1 MRKLLF
7 LINIVAASMFATV
20 SAAVGDVTTIV
31 DQTFDKGTELT
42 NTDADAFTW
51 GSDIEGMI
59 STHSGDSKK
68 PYNKYGIFVTNNDN
82 EANNYDARDFV
93 TFTNPLGSAT
103 EELNVSYLV
112 EAPQD
117 QNNNNAYFE
126 VNFYNDNGDFVFG
139 IKEGSIKGWAFS
151 SDFVYATEDGIKNT
165 VAFPTPHM
173 VKAGGSTVNI
183 NVTFNDT
190 DAIIDV
196 DGVKA
201 TAYTKIPGIKSIK
214 FAVTGE
220 RDNGRPMVIRNLTV
234 STKEV
239 IATQYA
245 EYTLNYLCNGEII
258 DSKKLKGVVG
268 DQVILSDLEKQY
280 FFNDDK
286 TAKYYYVSDDSLNKT
301 IAADGSTVVTLDYRE
316 AYTYNYTVKNN
327 VNDQV
332 KTGSCIEGESVTV
345 AYSRYIL
352 AENGTVWKKDPCGGD
367 KKLEYRYTFTPD
379 ADNYIVNLDYT
390 ATDITNGIAFLE
402 AETIEGMIPTSK
414 NNADVRCSDAEGAYA
429 DEAVIVYTLKPGLYT
444 VSIAGMG
451 GSGSEDTKNVDFIV
465 KAGEN
470 TILTKR
476 TNGSWFEE
484 TSKQFTLTSETALT
498 FEGANSSHQFDYILI
513 YGTEIEPE
521 DPVSRMNWDF
531 TKWSDETIANLQA
544 GSNWSDDEKG
554 DGNTVNG
561 NCYWQV
567 SSTND
572 ISINKYVK
580 ANDVSIEELKGL
592 VYENNTSNRSL
603 AIALNYPT
611 TDKGTYHGPSY
622 LWLGDKNGIDY
633 FTIPG
638 VPAGATIEMG
648 VESHSASEGRGV
660 QLSIAGEVLK
670 APDGTDVEAPTEYEE
685 QVWFVPATAAA
696 TNDVQIKNT
705 KGCHIYYIKVT
716 PGAEVSGIAIND
728 KDGKKIETLELKI
741 GAAYQLS
748 ASITPDNAINKTVT
762 WKSSNEEIAT
772 VDQTGRVTSVAK
784 GEAEITATSSNGKTA
799 VVAVTVVDAELVV
812 ESIALDK
819 TEASVAT
826 GKTLQLTANVT
837 PAEASVIWTSSN
849 EEIAA
854 VDENGVVTAISAGEA
869 IITVQAGDKKASC
882 TVTVTIPVEAIT
894 LYFNEITVEAGDQF
908 TVNYTVSPED
918 ATDKTI
924 VWTSDNEEVATV
936 DENGKVT
943 AVAAGKAKITATSGN
958 ATASCTLNVESPA
971 EGDVRLRMTYVDA
984 NNPDAPSGLIMTGE
998 SAKSGYNKIS
1008 GGAVGFG
1015 NTSWNV
1021 NYITYIQVDASAVKD
1036 KYITSATLSF
1046 DASGSTD
1053 GKRSTAW
1060 GVGYNSSEWS
1070 STMSYNTADKN
1081 ITTLDDSKSTSTTSA
1096 SKFETLSFDITEA
1109 INNAEGRIVTILVY
1123 ETAAGGGYIKNPVV
1137 KIDSTNELVYK
1148 VTFAEANEVEGVK
1161 VTVNDQDATNG
1172 LSLSN
1177 GTYSFT
1183 ATAPH
1188 YKDYAGEFTIAD
1200 GDLTVE
1206 FEMTQKPIWNYTVK
1220 NNVNSEE
1227 IKGTVFEGEPAT
1239 VAYGRYILSTDGT
1252 VWKKDPCGG
1261 DKKLEYN
1268 YSFTPDADNY
1278 EATLEYN
1285 ATDMTDGIYF
1295 VEGED
1300 IEGMTP
1306 TTNGNA
1312 GVRAS
1317 NSLGGYSSE
1326 SVNVCTLKPGKYIVR
1341 IAASG
1346 DKDKKLT
1353 VTLGEE
1359 ELFTATTNGSW
1370 SEFSSEEFTVEAD
1383 TELSFEGAAQSYPL
1397 DYILITGTEFGE
1409 ATGIEITDKEGQK
1422 IETLELVSGEEY
1434 QLGTAITP
1442 EHVSDDTVNWSSADE
1457 TVATV
1462 DENGKVTAVANGKKT
1477 TITATCG
1484 NVSASIVVK
1493 SHAQVGDAKMDGKV
1507 EINDAIDIA
1516 NYVVGK
1522 KTVAEED
1529 REFYVKAANANGDE
1543 EGLITF
1549 ADASATVKIALDAST
1564 SASTQSRIRSAYDAS
1579 ADALVI
1585 GRASAGSR
1593 GTVIPVSLENAGAYV
1608 AFQADIILP
1617 EGMDVEVK
1625 AADAVAA
1632 THTLMTKK
1640 HADNHIRVALFNF
1653 GGNAFAAGEAPV
1665 IEIVTDSFV
1674 SASDIVITDIIAS
1687 DADAN
1692 ASVLASKTAATNGVA
1707 AIGLDGD
1714 APVKVYDINGIY
1726 VSDTMEALQ
1735 QGTYIVRQ
1743 GETAKTVRI
1752 R

>member
-31 DQTFDKGTELT
+31 DQTFTGSPTLTGT
-42 NTDADAFTW
+42 NAYTW
-51 GSDIEGMI
+51 GSDIQGMLV
-59 STHSGDSKK
+59 TDKDWDQTKYSGLYVS
-68 PYNKYGIFVTNNDN
+68 NNSG
-82 EANNYDARDFV
+82 NYENRDFI
-93 TFTNPLGSAT
+93 TFTNAIGNST
-103 EELNVSYLV
+103 NELNISYKV
-112 EAPQD
+112 TSGKDKGQANTYYEI
-117 QNNNNAYFE
+117 NYFNAE
-126 VNFYNDNGDFVFG
+126 DKFVFG
-139 IKEGSIKGWAFS
+139 IQEISGEWKYSANIVTAN
-151 SDFVYATEDGIKNT
+151 EDGT
-165 VAFPTPHM
+165 TTSVALPAGHM
-173 VKAGGSTVNI
+173 KKAGGSVV
-183 NVTFNDT
+183 NVTVKFFENN
-190 DAIIDV
+190 ASIEIDE
-196 DGVKA
+196 GSY
-201 TAYTKIPGIKSIK
+201 TAFSSSPGIKSIK
-214 FAVTGE
+214 LSVTGGNGQD
-220 RDNGRPMVIRNLTV
+220 RDMLIDNFSVK
-234 STKEV
+234 STEV
-239 IATQYA
+239 EAAQFAT
-245 EYTLNYLCNGEII
+245 YTLNYVVDGKIIKSVENSGEVG
-258 DSKKLKGVVG
+258 SKITLNPTETEDFKEG
-268 DQVILSDLEKQY
+268 DVKYIFLSD
-280 FFNDDK
+280 D
-286 TAKYYYVSDDSLNKT
+286 ASGKT
-301 IAADGSTVVTLDYRE
+301 IAADGSTVITLDYRE

-327 VNDQV
+327 VNDQI
-332 KTGSCIEGESVTV
+332 KTGSRIEGESVTV

-367 KKLEYRYTFTPD
+367 KQLEYRYTFTPD

-402 AETIEGMIPTSK
+402 AETIDGMTPTSK
-414 NNADVRCSDAEGAYA
+414 NNADVRCSDSEGAYA
-429 DEAVIVYTLKPGLYT
+429 DEAIKVYTLNPGVYT
-444 VSIAGMG
+444 VRIAGMG
-451 GSGSEDTKNVDFIV
+451 GSNDPQKDNTNVDFIV
-465 KAGEN
+465 KAGEKAVH
-470 TILTKR
+470 TVR
-476 TNGSWFEE
+476 TNGSWFESISE
-484 TSKQFTLTSETALT
+484 PFTLTSETALT
-498 FEGANSSHQFDYILI
+498 FEGANSNHQFDYILI
-513 YGTEIEPE
+513 YGTEMEPE
-521 DPVSRMNWDF
+521 DPVSRMSWDF
-531 TKWSDETIANLQA
+531 TKWSNETIANLQA

-554 DGNTVNG
+554 DEKTNITNG

-567 SSTND
+567 SSTSD

-580 ANDVSIEELKGL
+580 ANGVSIEELKGL

-603 AIALNYPT
+603 AIALNYPS
-611 TDKGTYHGPSY
+611 TDLGTYHGPSY

-772 VDQTGRVTSVAK
+772 VDQTGKVTSVAK

-849 EEIAA
+849 EEIAT
-854 VDENGVVTAISAGEA
+854 VDENGNVTAIAAGEA
-869 IITVQAGDKKASC
+869 IITAQAGDKKASC

-894 LYFNEITVEAGDQF
+894 FYFNEITVETGDEF

-1008 GGAVGFG
+1008 GGAVGLG
-1015 NTSWNV
+1015 RQDWNV

-1046 DASGSTD
+1046 DASGSIDSGRT
-1053 GKRSTAW
+1053 TAW
-1060 GVGYNSSEWS
+1060 GVGYNSSNWS
-1070 STMSYNTADKN
+1070 STMTYNSAVKG
-1081 ITTLDDSKSTSTTSA
+1081 ITTMGDTKSTSNKSA

-1109 INNAEGRIVTILVY
+1109 INNTEGRLVTILVY

-1188 YKDYAGEFTIAD
+1188 YKDYAGEFTVAD

-1227 IKGTVFEGEPAT
+1227 IKGTVFENEPAT
-1239 VAYGRYILSTDGT
+1239 VAYGRYILATDGT

-1278 EATLEYN
+1278 VATLEYS

-1300 IEGMTP
+1300 IEGMTE
-1306 TTNGNA
+1306 TTKGNA
-1312 GVRAS
+1312 DVRSS
-1317 NSLGGYSSE
+1317 NGLGGYSSE

-1409 ATGIEITDKEGQK
+1409 ATGIQITDKEGQK

-1549 ADASATVKIALDAST
+1549 ADASATVKIALDAET
-1564 SASTQSRIRSAYDAS
+1564 SASTQSRIRADYDES

-1585 GRASAGSR
+1585 GRASSGSR

-1692 ASVLASKTAATNGVA
+1692 ASVLASKTATTNGVA

-1726 VSDTMEALQ
+1726 VSDTMEGLQ